1 MKITIADVDH
11 VAMLARLR
19 FDEDEKAGMAEQ
31 LSRIVEYVEK
41 LNELDTGDVSPMAHA
56 VPLRNVLRDDE
67 VRVSLDPEEALRN
80 APDREGDF
88 FRVPRILESE

>member
-11 VAMLARLR
+11 VAMLARLG
-19 FDEDEKAGMAEQ
+19 FDENEKAGMSEQ

-41 LNELDTGDVSPMAHA
+41 LNELDTEDVSPTAHA

-67 VRVSLDPEEALRN
+67 VRPSLDPEEALRS
-80 APDREGDF
+80 APDREGGF